1 MEVSFGL
8 ERIQNVD
15 SKEPDGVKN
24 GHDQPVAK
32 VSPVGGLSGERKI
45 LSFMNWVEFQ
55 NWVIQIRIFRRN
67 LGD

>member
-1 MEVSFGL
+1 MKLGDRTMEVRSGL

-45 LSFMNWVEFQ
+45 LSFMN
-55 NWVIQIRIFRRN
+55 
-67 LGD
+67 

>member
-1 MEVSFGL
+1 MKLGDRTMEVSFGL

-32 VSPVGGLSGERKI
+32 VSPVGSLSGERKI
-45 LSFMNWVEFQ
+45 LSFTN
-55 NWVIQIRIFRRN
+55 
-67 LGD
+67 